1 MNDAYKLLY
10 NNLWLINKSRI
21 AKLNPDYRLPQDIV
35 APVAISK
42 PVEISYLKPTKT
54 TIAELPIVD
63 NTPILKQK
71 PADIILN
78 WDALVSMINNCKLC
92 SLCDNRQ
99 NVVIERGN
107 REAPWLFVGEA
118 PNSDDDKECRP
129 FAGQSGQLLD
139 KMIGAMKLDVEHDVY
154 ICNIVKCS
162 PPSNHNPKINEI
174 AMCKNYL
181 LSQIELVKPKI
192 IIALG
197 RFAIQT
203 LLDSNVAIEK
213 LRGKV
218 HKYNDI
224 PLIATYD
231 PTYLLRNPD
240 AKKDAWDDLQLAMKT
255 KG

>member
-1 MNDAYKLLY
+1 MNDSYKLLY

-21 AKLNPDYRLPQDIV
+21 AKLNPDYTHFPQDIAPATV
-35 APVAISK
+35 PKPVATSNPK
-42 PVEISYLKPTKT
+42 PIKI
-54 TIAELPIVD
+54 TIAEVPTVD
-63 NTPILKQK
+63 ISPPKQK

-78 WDALVSMINNCKLC
+78 WDTLVSMINNCKLC
-92 SLCDNRQ
+92 SLCNSRQ

-107 REAPWLFVGEA
+107 RGAPWMFVGEA
-118 PNSDDDKECRP
+118 PNSEDDKECRP
-129 FAGQSGQLLD
+129 FAGQSGQLLG
-139 KMIGAMKLDVEHDVY
+139 KMIGAMKLDLERDVY
-154 ICNIVKCS
+154 ICNIIKCS
-162 PPSNHNPKINEI
+162 PPSNHNPKANEI
-174 AMCKNYL
+174 GMCKNYL

-224 PLIATYD
+224 PLIATYN
-231 PTYLLRNPD
+231 PIYLLRNPE

>member
-1 MNDAYKLLY
+1 MNDGYKLLY

-21 AKLNPDYRLPQDIV
+21 AKLNPDYTHLPQDIV
-35 APVAISK
+35 PVTIPK
-42 PVEISYLKPTKT
+42 PVVASNPKPIKITPP
-54 TIAELPIVD
+54 ELPVID
-63 NTPILKQK
+63 IPILKQK

-78 WDALVSMINNCKLC
+78 WDKLVSTINNCKLC

-107 REAPWLFVGEA
+107 REAKWMFVGEA
-118 PNSDDDKECRP
+118 PNSEDDKECRP

-139 KMIGAMKLDVEHDVY
+139 KMIGAMKLDLERDVY

-162 PPSNHNPKINEI
+162 PQSNHNPKANEI

-181 LSQIELVKPKI
+181 LSQIELVKPNI

-197 RFAIQT
+197 RFAIWT
-203 LLDSNVAIEK
+203 LLDSPVAIEK

-218 HKYNDI
+218 HRYNNI
-224 PLIATYD
+224 PLIATYS
-231 PTYLLRNPD
+231 PIYLLRNPD